1 MFDFKTNVNVLKS
14 DVFEYLLDL
23 EIKRAMRY
31 QYFFSLL
38 IVEPDLRGDTQNESD
53 IIKIIAEI
61 ISDEVRITDTIGRMD
76 RNNFYVILPHAETSS
91 TLTVAERIRSRVES
105 YTFSKNNDVVKKTIS
120 IGAACFPTHS
130 NELRNLV
137 SNASEMINR
146 AKDAGG
152 NKVCLPN

>member
-1 MFDFKTNVNVLKS
+1 MFDVQTKLLKR

-38 IVEPDLRGDTQNESD
+38 IIEPDLRGDIYNESD
-53 IIKIIAEI
+53 IIKAIADI
-61 ISDEVRITDTIGRMD
+61 ISDEVRITDTIGRMGND
-76 RNNFYVILPHAETSS
+76 NFYVILPHAETS
-91 TLTVAERIRSRVES
+91 TTITVAERIRSRIES
-105 YTFSKNNDVVKKTIS
+105 YTFSKNNSEIKNTIS

-146 AKDAGG
+146 AKTTGG
-152 NKVCLPN
+152 NRVCLPI

>member
-1 MFDFKTNVNVLKS
+1 MFDFKTNVLKS

-38 IVEPDLRGDTQNESD
+38 IVEPDLRGDTQNEAD

-76 RNNFYVILPHAETSS
+76 GNNFYVLLPHAETSC

-105 YTFSKNNDVVKKTIS
+105 YTFSKNDGAVKKTIS

-130 NELRNLV
+130 NELKNLV
-137 SNASEMINR
+137 NNASEMISR